1 MTTKNINVENLI
13 SLVQNRPVL
22 WDKTLEIYK
31 DKNLRTAGWREIC
44 INLNE
49 DFEEMEE
56 KNRQDY
62 AKSIVK
68 KWTNIRDSWMRSINE
83 KKKSKKSGSS
93 ATCPRAYVYH
103 RQMLFLKKIVSPAD
117 THDSATIVT
126 PNPADDSTAAT
137 VTSDVTHDS
146 AMAQDNLGLEHKT
159 AMRRDANSQRR
170 KLRHELLRR
179 DFVRQG
185 VSQGDH
191 SFYDRQ
197 PY

>member
-62 AKSIVK
+62 A
-68 KWTNIRDSWMRSINE
+68 
-83 KKKSKKSGSS
+83 
-93 ATCPRAYVYH
+93 
-103 RQMLFLKKIVSPAD
+103 D

-146 AMAQDNLGLEHKT
+146 AMALDNLFGEDV
-159 AMRRDANSQRR
+159 ANNQDATDESQQESNNENLVGGSKR
-170 KLRHELLRR
+170 KKSRPS
-179 DFVRQG
+179 RQNLN
-185 VSQGDH
+185 VFDKKMS
-191 SFYDRQ
+191 
-197 PY
+197 

>member
-62 AKSIVK
+62 GK
-68 KWTNIRDSWMRSINE
+68 
-83 KKKSKKSGSS
+83 
-93 ATCPRAYVYH
+93 
-103 RQMLFLKKIVSPAD
+103 
-117 THDSATIVT
+117 
-126 PNPADDSTAAT
+126 
-137 VTSDVTHDS
+137 
-146 AMAQDNLGLEHKT
+146 
-159 AMRRDANSQRR
+159 
-170 KLRHELLRR
+170 
-179 DFVRQG
+179 FVI
-185 VSQGDH
+185 
-191 SFYDRQ
+191 F
-197 PY
+197 